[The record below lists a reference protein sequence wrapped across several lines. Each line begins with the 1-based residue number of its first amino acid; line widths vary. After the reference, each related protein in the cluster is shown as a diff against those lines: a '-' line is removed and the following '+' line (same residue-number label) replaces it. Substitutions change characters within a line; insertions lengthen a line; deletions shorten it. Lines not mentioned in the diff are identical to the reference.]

1 MSRHILRLVAL
12 LFTLALGTG
21 CASYMP
27 FTQEL
32 RSEYD
37 LADTDLENLQFYN
50 SHTITLRRELSRDSR
65 RITGGHKLL
74 MIAGKQIEEVVID
87 ARTPGVV
94 VGASPSTLRVS
105 FAEGSFLEF
114 ALRGSV
120 PGGDPVVLLHG
131 GFAEPPEPFPGDRQ
145 PFVALPL
152 GASSSARATSGCCRA
167 ADARSSSREWP
178 TTPSR
183 TPRSR
188 TWSSAPSRSKR
199 STSRRPCSRGGNSE

>member
-1 MSRHILRLVAL
+1 MSRHLLRLVAL

-65 RITGGHKLL
+65 RITGGHELL

-87 ARTPGVV
+87 AKTPGVV

-114 ALRGSV
+114 SLRGSV
-120 PGGDPVVLLHG
+120 PQDDPVVLLHG

-145 PFVALPL
+145 PFVPPPPRRELFGSGNFWLLPS
-152 GASSSARATSGCCRA
+152 GGREVVFQGVAYDAVEDSSLAHLVI
-167 ADARSSSREWP
+167 
-178 TTPSR
+178 
-183 TPRSR
+183 
-188 TWSSAPSRSKR
+188 
-199 STSRRPCSRGGNSE
+199 STESLEEVDEQKTVLKGRKL